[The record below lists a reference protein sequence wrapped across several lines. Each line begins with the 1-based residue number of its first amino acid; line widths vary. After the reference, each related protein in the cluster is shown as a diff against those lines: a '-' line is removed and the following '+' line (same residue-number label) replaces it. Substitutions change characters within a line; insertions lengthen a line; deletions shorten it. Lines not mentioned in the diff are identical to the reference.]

1 MWYLRSSHK
10 RYQLQFV
17 FVQDTSLISEL
28 ESEAVPAEVNVK
40 NLGVFEVPC

>member
-17 FVQDTSLISEL
+17 FVQGTSLILEL
-28 ESEAVPAEVNVK
+28 VSEAGPAEVNV
-40 NLGVFEVPC
+40 LFRGF